1 MIWYVLVFIL
11 CFIGMILNFCI
22 KDNKKR
28 VIFEIITLII
38 LILFSGTRYKIGG
51 WDYEIYHRIFKWT
64 PYLSEFSLNT
74 TNIYNT
80 EIGYL
85 FLNSIIKTIGF
96 NFYGFTL
103 IHSALFYILLYKG
116 LRKTNINFG
125 FFIIVFLFKSC
136 IFNTFVS
143 MRQSLV
149 IVIFLNSIPYL
160 INNKAIK
167 YLLCIIPCIFIH
179 ISSIILIPLVLLRNI
194 KFKKRYFIIYGLICF
209 GFFIL
214 NILNIYKFNI
224 FQLSNTF
231 IANNSLISDKISNY
245 SNSQATINIFSTIEI
260 YAIYI
265 LMIHFY
271 NKIYING
278 SREKMVV
285 YNLFMLILPIVTI
298 FRNFEIMIRFRDYFT
313 ILEPFILYYIYDC
326 LESKNRFCYVIML
339 SILCFIGYYR
349 YIYTYDTG
357 DNALKNYKSYLVK
370 DISIFGDE

>member
-11 CFIGMILNFCI
+11 CFIGMISNFCI

-85 FLNSIIKTIGF
+85 LLNSIIKTIGF

-103 IHSALFYILLYKG
+103 IHSLLFYTLLYKG
-116 LRKTNINFG
+116 LKKLNINFG

-149 IVIFLNSIPYL
+149 IVIFLNAIPYL
-160 INNKAIK
+160 INNKVIK
-167 YLLCIIPCIFIH
+167 YFLCIIPCVFIH

-194 KFKKRYFIIYGLICF
+194 KFKKKYFIIYGLICF

-224 FQLSNTF
+224 LQLSNTF
-231 IANNSLISDKISNY
+231 IANNSLISDKIINY
-245 SNSQATINIFSTIEI
+245 SDSQVTINIFSTIEI
-260 YAIYI
+260 YIIYI
-265 LMIHFY
+265 LMMHFY
-271 NKIYING
+271 NKIYIND
-278 SREKMVV
+278 SREKMIV

-313 ILEPFILYYIYDC
+313 ILEPFVLYYIYDC
-326 LESKNRFCYVIML
+326 LKGKNRFYYVMIL
-339 SILCFIGYYR
+339 SMMCFIGYYR
-349 YIYTYDTG
+349 YVYTYDAG
-357 DNALKNYKSYLVK
+357 DNALKNYKSYLVRN
-370 DISIFGDE
+370 ISIFGDE